1 MPRILAIVTFILF
14 SLIGIAALLK
24 NKSPTLTTDP
34 LPVEITL
41 EWETNSSSSP
51 SPAVSATPSLPE
63 PVKLPSTP
71 KEETKETTKEIPQKE
86 QEKLTDDLPY
96 ANRINEFFN
105 THDPR
110 FPFVKTITYKSR
122 VSWQHG
128 RPAWIADYASHYR
141 TSRHFIARSLNGK
154 PEYEKQDVGNGDR
167 FNILDPDTELS
178 FHLVIDTSRCK
189 LWFYAEDQT
198 RQALTLVKVYEVG
211 LGRPDDSK
219 KSGSLTPHGTYA
231 LGDQVAIYKKE
242 TKGNY
247 QGNTIEMIRVFG
259 TRWIPFTKLM
269 HAKSAHEESSDEIAQ
284 SPKGYGIHGAP
295 WKEDPDTHQMMEC
308 SEGIGKRE
316 SDGCIRLLS
325 PDIEEL
331 FSIIISRPTTV
342 EIVADFKES
351 QLYQRAKP

>member
-24 NKSPTLTTDP
+24 NKNPAPTIEKEP

-41 EWETNSSSSP
+41 EWETNSSSP
-51 SPAVSATPSLPE
+51 TSAPIQPLPD
-63 PVKLPSTP
+63 PIIKPTTAP
-71 KEETKETTKEIPQKE
+71 KEEKEITKEASQNE
-86 QEKLTDDLPY
+86 QSKPTDDLPY
-96 ANRINEFFN
+96 AARIDEFFN
-105 THDPR
+105 TRDPR

-167 FNILDPDTELS
+167 FNILDPDTEIT

-189 LWFYAEDQT
+189 LWFYVEDQT
-198 RQALTLVKVYEVG
+198 RHQLTLVKVYEVG
-211 LGRPDDSK
+211 LGRLDPSK

-247 QGNTIEMIRVFG
+247 QGNAIEMIRVFG
-259 TRWIPFTKLM
+259 TRWIPLTKSTD
-269 HAKSAHEESSDEIAQ
+269 AKLTHKVSAHEITE

-295 WKEDPDTHQMMEC
+295 WKEDPDTNRLMEC
-308 SEGIGKRE
+308 TECIGKHE

-325 PDIEEL
+325 QDIEEL
-331 FSIIISRPTTV
+331 FSIIISRPTVV
-342 EIVADFKES
+342 EIVADFKDS
-351 QLYQRAKP
+351 QIYQREKP

>member
-1 MPRILAIVTFILF
+1 MPRILAIITFILF

-24 NKSPTLTTDP
+24 NKNPTTSQTDP

-41 EWETNSSSSP
+41 EWETNAP
-51 SPAVSATPSLPE
+51 SPIQSLPD
-63 PVKLPSTP
+63 PVVKLTPAPKEQLKEIAKETP
-71 KEETKETTKEIPQKE
+71 KEI
-86 QEKLTDDLPY
+86 QEKPSDDDLPY
-96 ANRINEFFN
+96 AERIDEFFN
-105 THDPR
+105 TRDPR

-154 PEYEKQDVGNGDR
+154 AEYEKQDVGNGDR
-167 FNILDPDTELS
+167 FNILDPDTELT
-178 FHLVIDTSRCK
+178 FHLVIDTSRSK
-189 LWFYAEDQT
+189 LWFYVEDQT
-198 RQALTLVKVYEVG
+198 RHQLTLVKVYEVG
-211 LGRPDDSK
+211 LGRPDLSK
-219 KSGSLTPHGTYA
+219 KSGSLTPHGTFA

-247 QGNTIEMIRVFG
+247 QGITIEMIRVFG

-269 HAKSAHEESSDEIAQ
+269 HAKLATHEESTHEIAE

-295 WKEDPDTHQMMEC
+295 WKEDPDTHQMIEC
-308 SEGIGKRE
+308 AECIGKHE

-325 PDIEEL
+325 SDIEEL
-331 FSIIISRPTTV
+331 FSIIISRPTV
-342 EIVADFKES
+342 IEIVADFKES
-351 QLYQRAKP
+351 QLYQREKS